1 MLANYL
7 HELASL
13 FHKYYSHNRIL
24 NNNEELSNA
33 RLVLIFAVQTV
44 IKNGLNILG
53 ISQPNKM

>member
-1 MLANYL
+1 
-7 HELASL
+7 
-13 FHKYYSHNRIL
+13 NRIL
-24 NNNEELSNA
+24 NDNEELSNA